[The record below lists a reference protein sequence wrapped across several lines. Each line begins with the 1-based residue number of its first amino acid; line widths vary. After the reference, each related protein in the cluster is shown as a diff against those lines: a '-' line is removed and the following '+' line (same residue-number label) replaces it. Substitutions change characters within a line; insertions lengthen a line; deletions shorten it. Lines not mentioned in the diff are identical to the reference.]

1 MVKDSLVIVDKTLS
15 KWIGEKVMRLISI
28 DVLKEGMVLARTIW
42 NEAGHPLLKKDVVIN
57 ERIIQRLQQLNMH
70 YLYIDDK
77 ISKGIEVQETV
88 STDIR
93 NKAISTIKDSFQSI
107 NGLSPVNAS
116 YVLDQ
121 QSKAI
126 VSIVDELLLA
136 VRGNVEILTI
146 LTDAYLF
153 DEYLYQHSFQV
164 TLYSIAIA
172 RELGYSAEDLRLIGI
187 GALLHDIGKLM
198 VPKEILTKPERLTCE
213 EFESMK
219 QHTRYGFD
227 LLRNLHSIS
236 LIVAH
241 CAFQHHERIDG
252 SGYPR
257 GLVDFEI
264 HPFAKIIGVADVFDA
279 VTTSRVYREKM
290 LPSQGLAILEAG
302 AGTIYDA
309 RIVKAL
315 KRSVVHYPN
324 GVILKLSDGRRGI
337 VSRQNTLNP
346 ALPWIRIFEEQNQLL
361 AATYEINL
369 GSYPAV
375 IIESV
380 EVDYIAPLKIE

>member
-1 MVKDSLVIVDKTLS
+1 
-15 KWIGEKVMRLISI
+15 MRLISI

-57 ERIIQRLQQLNMH
+57 EHIIQRLQQLNTH
-70 YLYIDDK
+70 YLYIDDE

-88 STDIR
+88 PTVIR

-107 NGLSPVNAS
+107 NGCNPVNAS

-121 QSKAI
+121 QSKVI
-126 VSIVDELLLA
+126 GSIVDELLLV
-136 VRGNVEILTI
+136 VRSNDEILTI

-172 RELGYSAEDLRLIGI
+172 KELGYLAEDLRLIGI

-198 VPKEILTKPERLTCE
+198 VPKEVLTKPEHLSSE
-213 EFESMK
+213 EFETMK
-219 QHTRYGFD
+219 QHTRYGFN

-315 KRSVVHYPN
+315 KGSVVHYPT

-337 VSRQNTLNP
+337 VSRQNTSNA

-361 AATYEINL
+361 TATYELNL
-369 GSYPAV
+369 VDYPT
-375 IIESV
+375 ITIESV
-380 EVDYIAPLKIE
+380 EVDYVVPSKIE

>member
-1 MVKDSLVIVDKTLS
+1 
-15 KWIGEKVMRLISI
+15 MRLISI
-28 DVLKEGMVLARTIW
+28 DVLKEGMVLGRTIW

-57 ERIIQRLQQLNMH
+57 DRIIQRLQQLNMH
-70 YLYIDDK
+70 YLYINDD
-77 ISKGIEVQETV
+77 ISEGIEVEETV
-88 STDIR
+88 PPAMR
-93 NKAISTIKDSFQSI
+93 NKVITTIKDSFQSI
-107 NGLSPVNAS
+107 DGCNPVNAS
-116 YVLDQ
+116 YILDQ
-121 QSKAI
+121 QSKTI
-126 VSIVDELLLA
+126 VSIVDELLSA
-136 VRGNVEILTI
+136 VTGNDEILTI

-172 RELGYSAEDLRLIGI
+172 KELGYSAEDLRLIGI
-187 GALLHDIGKLM
+187 GALLHDVGKLM
-198 VPKEILTKPERLTCE
+198 VPKDILTKPDRLTND
-213 EFESMK
+213 EFETMK
-219 QHTRYGFD
+219 MHARYGFD

-236 LIVAH
+236 LLVAH

-279 VTTSRVYREKM
+279 VTTNRVYREKM
-290 LPSQGLAILEAG
+290 LPSQGLAIVEAG
-302 AGTIYDA
+302 SGTLYDA
-309 RIVKAL
+309 RVVKAL
-315 KRSVVHYPN
+315 KRAVVHYPN

-337 VSRQNTLNP
+337 VSRQNTLDA

-369 GSYPAV
+369 VDYPSV
-375 IIESV
+375 SIESV
-380 EVDYIAPLKIE
+380 ETDYVASAKVE

>member
-1 MVKDSLVIVDKTLS
+1 
-15 KWIGEKVMRLISI
+15 MRLISI

-57 ERIIQRLQQLNMH
+57 ERIIKRLQQLNMH
-70 YLYIDDK
+70 YIYIDDK
-77 ISKGIEVQETV
+77 ISEGIEVQETV
-88 STDIR
+88 PTVIR

-107 NGLSPVNAS
+107 DGLNPVNAS

-136 VRGNVEILTI
+136 VRGNDEILTI

-172 RELGYSAEDLRLIGI
+172 KELGYSAEDLRLIGI

-198 VPKEILTKPERLTCE
+198 VPKDILTKPARLSYE
-213 EFESMK
+213 EFETMK
-219 QHTRYGFD
+219 QHARYGFD

-302 AGTIYDA
+302 AGTIYEA
-309 RIVKAL
+309 RIVNAL

-369 GSYPAV
+369 VDDSAV

-380 EVDYIAPLKIE
+380 EVDYVVPLKIE

>member
-1 MVKDSLVIVDKTLS
+1 
-15 KWIGEKVMRLISI
+15 MRLISI

-88 STDIR
+88 PTVIR

-107 NGLSPVNAS
+107 DGLNPVNAS

-136 VRGNVEILTI
+136 VRSNDEILTI

-172 RELGYSAEDLRLIGI
+172 KELGYSAEDLRLIAI

-198 VPKEILTKPERLTCE
+198 VPKEILTKPDRLSCE
-213 EFESMK
+213 EFETMK

-309 RIVKAL
+309 RIVNAL
-315 KRSVVHYPN
+315 KRSVVHYPK

-337 VSRQNTLNP
+337 VSRQNTLNA
-346 ALPWIRIFEEQNQLL
+346 ALPWIRIFEEKNQILT
-361 AATYEINL
+361 ATYEINL
-369 GSYPAV
+369 VDNPN
-375 IIESV
+375 ITIESI
-380 EVDYIAPLKIE
+380 EVDYVVPSKIE

>member
-1 MVKDSLVIVDKTLS
+1 
-15 KWIGEKVMRLISI
+15 MRLISI
-28 DVLKEGMVLARTIW
+28 DVLKEGMVLGRTIW

-57 ERIIQRLQQLNMH
+57 DRIIQRLQQLNTH
-70 YLYIDDK
+70 YLYIDDE
-77 ISKGIEVQETV
+77 ISEGIEVEETV
-88 STDIR
+88 PPAMR
-93 NKAISTIKDSFQSI
+93 NKVIKTIKDSFQSI
-107 NGLSPVNAS
+107 DGLNPVNAS
-116 YVLDQ
+116 YILDQ
-121 QSKAI
+121 QSKTI
-126 VSIVDELLLA
+126 VSIVDELLSA
-136 VRGNVEILTI
+136 VTGNNEILTI

-172 RELGYSAEDLRLIGI
+172 KELGYSAEDLRLIGI
-187 GALLHDIGKLM
+187 GALLHDVGKLM
-198 VPKEILTKPERLTCE
+198 VPKDILTKPGRLTND
-213 EFESMK
+213 EFETMK
-219 QHTRYGFD
+219 MHARYGFD

-236 LIVAH
+236 LLVAH

-279 VTTSRVYREKM
+279 VTTNRVYREKM
-290 LPSQGLAILEAG
+290 LPSQGLAIVEAG
-302 AGTIYDA
+302 SGTLYDA

-315 KRSVVHYPN
+315 KRAVVHYPN

-337 VSRQNTLNP
+337 VSRQNTLDA
-346 ALPWIRIFEEQNQLL
+346 ALPWIRIFEEQDQLL

-369 GSYPAV
+369 VDYPAV
-375 IIESV
+375 TIENV
-380 EVDYIAPLKIE
+380 ETDYVVPAKVE

>member
-1 MVKDSLVIVDKTLS
+1 
-15 KWIGEKVMRLISI
+15 MRLISI

-88 STDIR
+88 PTVIR
-93 NKAISTIKDSFQSI
+93 NKAISIIKDSFQSI
-107 NGLSPVNAS
+107 DGLNPVNAS

-136 VRGNVEILTI
+136 VRGNDEILTI

-172 RELGYSAEDLRLIGI
+172 KELGYSAEDLRLIAI

-198 VPKEILTKPERLTCE
+198 VPKEILTKPDRLSCE
-213 EFESMK
+213 EFETMK

-264 HPFAKIIGVADVFDA
+264 HPFAKVIGVADVFDA

-302 AGTIYDA
+302 AGTIYDS
-309 RIVKAL
+309 RIVDAL
-315 KRSVVHYPN
+315 KRSVVHYPK

-337 VSRQNTLNP
+337 VSRQNTLNA
-346 ALPWIRIFEEQNQLL
+346 ALPWIRIFEEQNQILT
-361 AATYEINL
+361 ATYEINL
-369 GSYPAV
+369 VDYPN
-375 IIESV
+375 ITIESI
-380 EVDYIAPLKIE
+380 EVDYVVPSKIE

>member
-1 MVKDSLVIVDKTLS
+1 
-15 KWIGEKVMRLISI
+15 MRLISI
-28 DVLKEGMVLARTIW
+28 DVLKEGMVLGRTIW

-57 ERIIQRLQQLNMH
+57 ARIIQRLQQLNIH
-70 YLYIDDK
+70 YLYIDDE
-77 ISKGIEVQETV
+77 ISEGIEVEETV
-88 STDIR
+88 PPTMR
-93 NKAISTIKDSFQSI
+93 NKAISTIKSSFQSLDGC
-107 NGLSPVNAS
+107 NPVNAS
-116 YVLDQ
+116 YILDQ
-121 QSKAI
+121 QSKTI
-126 VSIVDELLLA
+126 VSIVDELLSVVA
-136 VRGNVEILTI
+136 GNDEILTI

-172 RELGYSAEDLRLIGI
+172 KELGYSAEDLRLIGI
-187 GALLHDIGKLM
+187 GALLHDVGKLM
-198 VPKEILTKPERLTCE
+198 VPKEILTKPGRLTSD
-213 EFESMK
+213 EFKAM
-219 QHTRYGFD
+219 QMHARYGFD

-236 LIVAH
+236 LLVAH

-279 VTTSRVYREKM
+279 VTTNRVYREKM
-290 LPSQGLAILEAG
+290 LPSQGLAIVESG
-302 AGTIYDA
+302 SGTLYDA

-315 KRSVVHYPN
+315 KKAVVHYPN

-337 VSRQNTLNP
+337 VSKQNTLDA

-361 AATYEINL
+361 TATYEINL
-369 GSYPAV
+369 
-375 IIESV
+375 
-380 EVDYIAPLKIE
+380 VDYPTVTIEGVETDYIMPPKVE

>member
-1 MVKDSLVIVDKTLS
+1 MLFE
-15 KWIGEKVMRLISI
+15 WNGEEVMRLISI
-28 DVLKEGMVLARTIW
+28 DAVKEGMLLGRTIW

-57 ERIIQRLQQLNMH
+57 ARIIQRLQQLNTH
-70 YLYIDDK
+70 YVYINDE
-77 ISKGIEVQETV
+77 ISEGIEVKETV
-88 STDIR
+88 PTVIR
-93 NKAISTIKDSFQSI
+93 NKAISTIKESFQSI
-107 NGLSPVNAS
+107 NGLNSVNAS
-116 YVLDQ
+116 YVLDK

-126 VSIVDELLLA
+126 ISIVDELLSA
-136 VRGNVEILTI
+136 ISSNDEILTI

-172 RELGYSAEDLRLIGI
+172 KELGYSAEDLRLIGI
-187 GALLHDIGKLM
+187 GALLHDVGKLM
-198 VPKEILTKPERLTCE
+198 VPKEILTKPGQLTNE
-213 EFESMK
+213 EFETMK

-236 LIVAH
+236 LLVAH

-290 LPSQGLAILEAG
+290 LPSQGLAIVEAG
-302 AGTIYDA
+302 SGTIYDA
-309 RIVKAL
+309 RIVQAL
-315 KRSVVHYPN
+315 KKSVVHYPN
-324 GVILKLSDGRRGI
+324 GVILKLSDGSRGI
-337 VSRQNTLNP
+337 VSRQNP
-346 ALPWIRIFEEQNQLL
+346 SCAALPWIRIFEKQNQVL

-369 GSYPAV
+369 MDYPSV
-375 IIESV
+375 TIESV
-380 EVDYIAPLKIE
+380 EADYIP

>member
-1 MVKDSLVIVDKTLS
+1 MLLE
-15 KWIGEKVMRLISI
+15 WNGEEVMRLISI
-28 DVLKEGMVLARTIW
+28 DAVKEGMLLGRTIW

-57 ERIIQRLQQLNMH
+57 ARIIQRLQQLNTH
-70 YLYIDDK
+70 YVYINDE
-77 ISKGIEVQETV
+77 ISEGIEVKETV
-88 STDIR
+88 PTVIR
-93 NKAISTIKDSFQSI
+93 NKAISTIKESFQSI
-107 NGLSPVNAS
+107 NGLNSVNAS
-116 YVLDQ
+116 YVLDK

-126 VSIVDELLLA
+126 ISIVDELLSA
-136 VRGNVEILTI
+136 ISSNDEILTI

-172 RELGYSAEDLRLIGI
+172 KELGYSAEDLRLIGI
-187 GALLHDIGKLM
+187 GALLHDVGKLM
-198 VPKEILTKPERLTCE
+198 VPKEILTKPGQLTNE
-213 EFESMK
+213 EFETMK

-236 LIVAH
+236 LLVAH

-290 LPSQGLAILEAG
+290 LPSQGLAIVEAG
-302 AGTIYDA
+302 SGTIYDA
-309 RIVKAL
+309 RIVQAL
-315 KRSVVHYPN
+315 KKSVVHYPN
-324 GVILKLSDGRRGI
+324 GVILKLSDGSRGI
-337 VSRQNTLNP
+337 VSRQNP
-346 ALPWIRIFEEQNQLL
+346 SCAALPWIRIFEKQNQVL

-369 GSYPAV
+369 MDYPSV
-375 IIESV
+375 TIESV
-380 EVDYIAPLKIE
+380 EADYIP

>member
-1 MVKDSLVIVDKTLS
+1 
-15 KWIGEKVMRLISI
+15 MRLISI

-88 STDIR
+88 PTVIR
-93 NKAISTIKDSFQSI
+93 NKAISIIKDSFQSI
-107 NGLSPVNAS
+107 DGLNPVNAS

-136 VRGNVEILTI
+136 VRGNDEILTI

-172 RELGYSAEDLRLIGI
+172 KELGYSAEDLRLIAI

-198 VPKEILTKPERLTCE
+198 VPKEILTKPDRLSCE
-213 EFESMK
+213 EFETMK

-309 RIVKAL
+309 RIVDAL
-315 KRSVVHYPN
+315 KRSVVHYPK

-337 VSRQNTLNP
+337 VSRQNTLNA
-346 ALPWIRIFEEQNQLL
+346 ALPWIRIFEEQNQILT
-361 AATYEINL
+361 ATYEINL
-369 GSYPAV
+369 VDYPN
-375 IIESV
+375 ITIESI
-380 EVDYIAPLKIE
+380 EVDYVVPSKIE

>member
-1 MVKDSLVIVDKTLS
+1 MLLE
-15 KWIGEKVMRLISI
+15 WIGAEVMRLISI
-28 DVLKEGMVLARTIW
+28 DVVKEGMVLGRTIW

-57 ERIIQRLQQLNMH
+57 ARIIQRLQQLNTH
-70 YLYIDDK
+70 YIYINDK
-77 ISKGIEVQETV
+77 ISDGIEVKETV
-88 STDIR
+88 PTVIR

-107 NGLSPVNAS
+107 NGLNSVNAS
-116 YVLDQ
+116 YVLDK

-126 VSIVDELLLA
+126 ISIVDELLAA
-136 VRGNVEILTI
+136 VSSNEEILTI

-172 RELGYSAEDLRLIGI
+172 KELGYSAEDLRMIGI
-187 GALLHDIGKLM
+187 GALLHDVGKLM
-198 VPKEILTKPERLTCE
+198 VPKEILTKPGRLTNE
-213 EFESMK
+213 EFETMK

-227 LLRNLHSIS
+227 ILRNLHSIS
-236 LIVAH
+236 LLVAH

-290 LPSQGLAILEAG
+290 LPSQGLAIVEAG
-302 AGTIYDA
+302 SGTIYEA
-309 RIVKAL
+309 RIVQAL
-315 KRSVVHYPN
+315 KKSVVHYPN

-337 VSRQNTLNP
+337 VSRQNP
-346 ALPWIRIFEEQNQLL
+346 PYAALPWIRIFEEQNQLV

-369 GSYPAV
+369 VDDPTV
-375 IIESV
+375 TIESV
-380 EVDYIAPLKIE
+380 EADYIVP